1 MLAGPDWSASMAA
14 FPLLLIPLLLVNAL
28 IFLTDGGLSAQVLN
42 LGLPSGASLML
53 STGELSVAIGLVF
66 LYFELF
72 KSTRTGNSSILD
84 HVLSL
89 SVFVIALIEFLLLK
103 AAGNASFLLLLI
115 MCFVD
120 VIAGFTISLSVAR
133 RDVGFSRGD

>member
-1 MLAGPDWSASMAA
+1 MAA

-28 IFLTDGGLSAQVLN
+28 MFFTQGGLANTMLN
-42 LGLPSGASLML
+42 VTLPSGAPFSL
-53 STGELSVAIGLVF
+53 TAGEFAVAIGLVF

-89 SVFVIALIEFLLLK
+89 SVFVVALIEFLLLK
-103 AAGNASFLLLLI
+103 AAGNAPFLLLLI
-115 MCFVD
+115 MCFID
-120 VIAGFTISLSVAR
+120 VIAGFTISISVAR
-133 RDVGFSRGD
+133 RDVGFNRGD

>member
-1 MLAGPDWSASMAA
+1 MAA

-28 IFLTDGGLSAQVLN
+28 MFMTEGGLGTQVLSMN
-42 LGLPSGASLML
+42 LPSGALFSL
-53 STGELSVAIGLVF
+53 SAGELAVVIGLVF

-89 SVFVIALIEFLLLK
+89 SVFVLALVEFLLLK
-103 AAGNASFLLLLI
+103 AAGSAPFLLLLL
-115 MCFVD
+115 MCFID
-120 VIAGFTISLSVAR
+120 VIAGFTISISVAR

>member
-1 MLAGPDWSASMAA
+1 MAA

-28 IFLTDGGLSAQVLN
+28 MFLTDGGLSNQVLSMT
-42 LGLPSGASLML
+42 LPSGAAFSL
-53 STGELSVAIGLVF
+53 SAGELAVVIGLVF

-103 AAGNASFLLLLI
+103 AAGNAPFLLLLL
-115 MCFVD
+115 MCFID
-120 VIAGFTISLSVAR
+120 VIAGFTISISVAR

>member
-1 MLAGPDWSASMAA
+1 MAA

-28 IFLTDGGLSAQVLN
+28 MFMTEGGLGTQVLSMN
-42 LGLPSGASLML
+42 LPSGALFSL
-53 STGELSVAIGLVF
+53 SAGELAVVIGLVF

-89 SVFVIALIEFLLLK
+89 SVFVLALVEFLLLK
-103 AAGNASFLLLLI
+103 AAGSTPFLLLLL
-115 MCFVD
+115 MCFID
-120 VIAGFTISLSVAR
+120 VIAGFTISISVAR

>member
-1 MLAGPDWSASMAA
+1 MAA

-28 IFLTDGGLSAQVLN
+28 MFMTDGGLSTQALS
-42 LGLPSGASLML
+42 LTLPSGALFSL
-53 STGELSVAIGLVF
+53 SAGELVVVVGLVF

-89 SVFVIALIEFLLLK
+89 SVFVVALIEFLLLK
-103 AAGNASFLLLLI
+103 TAGSTPFLLLLL
-115 MCFVD
+115 MCFID
-120 VIAGFTISLSVAR
+120 VIAGFTISISVAR